1 MSQVDEI
8 VFVADCEQ
16 GMTQSAM
23 ERMLL
28 EEYLHTKGYCLA
40 DIDALPLEQAQILM
54 KAACQYASL
63 KMAQIES
70 LVHFRDKILSII

>member
-1 MSQVDEI
+1 MNQLDNI
-8 VFVADCEQ
+8 VFENDFEQ

-28 EEYLHTKGYCLA
+28 EEYLRTKGNCLA
-40 DIDALPLEQAQILM
+40 DMDALPTEQAKTLM

-63 KMAQIES
+63 KMAHVES
-70 LVHFRDKILSII
+70 TVHFRDKIRSAV

>member
-1 MSQVDEI
+1 MDEFDKI
-8 VFVADCEQ
+8 ALSDDCVQ
-16 GMTQSAM
+16 GMSESAM

-28 EEYLHTKGYCLA
+28 EEFLRAKGYSLA
-40 DIDALPLEQAQILM
+40 DLDDLPEEQAKSLM

-70 LVHFRDKILSII
+70 TVHFRDKIRSMV